1 MKGMEFLSA
10 SEQYSVN
17 PDFSHIYIEK
27 DALDYEDTHLV
38 LRKYPE
44 STRIIVDHY
53 KDVFARSGQDWRL
66 QKKSMN
72 LILAIRK
79 DQFLYSGSEVTP
91 DFGYDRFFYNALVLN
106 CIYDCDYCYLQG
118 MFPSANVVMFVNN
131 EDYVRNTLEELKKGP
146 MYLAVSYDTD
156 LLAFENIIPFG
167 SRWIETAAQNP
178 ELVVEI
184 RTKSANYRAIR
195 HHKPV
200 DNVILAWTLSP
211 DTIAKLY
218 EKRTPPL
225 KSRLRALKSAMEDGW
240 PVRICIDPVMR
251 VKNWKDHYAGLIE
264 TLAENIPL
272 QQINDFSVGVFR
284 MSREY
289 LKRIRHQRSDTDV
302 LYHDYETKNGVTTY
316 RDEERKEME
325 QFVVGLLQEHVINNI
340 EVL

>member
-1 MKGMEFLSA
+1 MEFLSV

-17 PDFSHIYIEK
+17 PDFSHIYLEK
-27 DALDYEDTHLV
+27 EALNYEDTHCILN
-38 LRKYPE
+38 KYPK
-44 STRIIVDHY
+44 STRIVVDHY

-72 LILAIRK
+72 LILAVRK
-79 DQFLYSGSEVTP
+79 DQFLYTGSEVTP
-91 DFGYDRFFYNALVLN
+91 DFGYDDRFFYNALVLN

-131 EDYVRNTLEELKKGP
+131 DDYIQHTLDELKNGP

-156 LLAFENIIPFG
+156 LLAFEKMIPYC
-167 SRWIETAAQNP
+167 SRWIETASENP

-184 RTKSANYRAIR
+184 RSKSANYRAIQ

-211 DTIAKLY
+211 DTIARLY

-225 KSRLRALKSAMEDGW
+225 KSRLKAINAAIEDGW
-240 PVRICIDPVMR
+240 QVRICIDPIMR
-251 VKNWKDHYAGLIE
+251 VQNWKDHYAELIE
-264 TLAENIPL
+264 TLSETVPL
-272 QQINDFSVGVFR
+272 HKVSDFSVGVFR
-284 MSREY
+284 MSKDY
-289 LKRIRHQRSDTDV
+289 LKRIRKQRSDTDV
-302 LYHDYETKNGVTTY
+302 LYHDYETKDGVTTY
-316 RDEERKEME
+316 KDDDRKEME
-325 QFVVGLLQEHVINNI
+325 RLVVGLLKEHVLKENI